1 MWMLTETGEIRR
13 DDSCLD
19 YHGVGDNIRNTRCHG
34 TRGNQEWRYEEHSK
48 MIHHVSSNKCI
59 TITEDKKKIM
69 MSKCLLGNQ
78 RQIWMMKL
86 THNNVTHN

>member
-1 MWMLTETGEIRR
+1 MWMLSKIGEIRR

-19 YHGVGDNIRNTRCHG
+19 YHGVGDIIRNTQCHG
-34 TRGNQEWRYEEHSK
+34 TRGNQEWIYEEHSK

-59 TITEDKKKIM
+59 TITEDKMKIM
-69 MSKCLLGNQ
+69 MSKCHLGNQ

-86 THNNVTHN
+86 THNNVTRN